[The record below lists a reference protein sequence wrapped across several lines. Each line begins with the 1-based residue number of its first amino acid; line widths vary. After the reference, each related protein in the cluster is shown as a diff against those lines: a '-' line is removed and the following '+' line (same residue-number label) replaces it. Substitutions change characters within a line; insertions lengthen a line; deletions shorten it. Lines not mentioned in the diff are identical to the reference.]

1 MRQLQPVLWTKGVL
15 LSPQHL
21 QMQDRYLED
30 LLSFRLGALAF
41 RPWGFHR
48 LEIDREA
55 LGGGAFAVTLASGIM
70 PDGLL
75 FDAPASDAVPP
86 PKPLDEAWD
95 PDRPTL
101 DIYMTVPE
109 YRPDGFNVASAAR
122 DHGTR
127 YRAELLMRRDENNGL
142 AEKPVQV
149 ARKNLRFLVEGES
162 LDGSSALPVARVSRG
177 ATGEITLDPRFV
189 PPLLDVGASEYLL
202 TINRRLVELLAAK
215 STTLSGMRRQRNQSL
230 ADFGISDVANFWL
243 LYTVNTHL
251 PAIRHLYET
260 RRGHPSELFEAMTA
274 LAGALTTFSTVVHPR
289 SIPSYDH
296 ANLQDCFTRLD
307 AMLRDLLDT
316 VVPSNFVALPL
327 RSEQPLVHAVAL
339 DEDRFLTAPQLYLAV
354 SSTTKVADV
363 IRAVPQYVKVSSG
376 DRITQLIRQALSG
389 VELTH
394 TPSPPS
400 AIPVK
405 LNYQYFQ
412 LSKTGPEWDAI
423 TRARNLAAYV
433 PAELANPQLELV
445 ILLPQ
450 GSR

>member
-41 RPWGFHR
+41 RPWGFHA

-55 LGGGAFAVTLASGIM
+55 LGGGAFAVTAASGIM

-86 PKPLDEAWD
+86 PKPLDDAWD

-101 DIYMTVPE
+101 DIYLAVPE
-109 YRPDGFNVASAAR
+109 YRPDGFNVATVAR
-122 DHGTR
+122 DQSTR
-127 YRAELLMRRDENNGL
+127 YRAELVMRRDENTGL

-162 LDGSSALPVARVSRG
+162 LDGSSALPIARVVRG
-177 ATGEITLDPRFV
+177 STGEATLDERFV
-189 PPLLDVGASEYLL
+189 PPLLDISASDYLM
-202 TINRRLVELLAAK
+202 TINRRLVELMAAK
-215 STTLSGMRRQRNQSL
+215 STTLSGMRRQRNQGL

-251 PAIRHLYET
+251 PALRHLYET
-260 RRGHPSELFEAMTA
+260 RRGHPSELFSAMSA

-289 SIPSYDH
+289 SIPAYDH
-296 ANLQDCFTRLD
+296 ANLADCFTRLD
-307 AMLRDLLDT
+307 AMLRELLET

-327 RSEQPLVHAVAL
+327 RVEQPLVHAVAL
-339 DEDRFLTAPQLYLAV
+339 DEDRFFTAPQLYLAV
-354 SSTTKVADV
+354 SSTVKVADV
-363 IRAVPQYVKVSSG
+363 IRQVPQLVKVSSG
-376 DRITQLIRQALSG
+376 DRITHLIRHAMSG

-394 TPSPPS
+394 APSPPS

-412 LSKTGPEWDAI
+412 LAKAGAEWDAI
-423 TRARNLAAYV
+423 TRSRNLAAYV
-433 PAELANPQLELV
+433 PAELADAQLELV
-445 ILLPQ
+445 ILLP
-450 GSR
+450 SRA

>member
-30 LLSFRLGALAF
+30 LLSFRLGALTF
-41 RPWGFHR
+41 RPWGFQR
-48 LEIDREA
+48 LEIDRDA
-55 LGGGAFAVTLASGIM
+55 LAGGAFAVTSASGIL

-75 FDAPASDAVPP
+75 FDAPTSDAVPP

-95 PDRPTL
+95 ADRPTL
-101 DIYMTVPE
+101 DVYLTVPE
-109 YRPDGFNVASAAR
+109 YRPDGFNVASVTR

-162 LDGSSALPVARVSRG
+162 LDGSSALPIARVVRG
-177 ATGEITLDPRFV
+177 STGEVSLDPHFV
-189 PPLLDVGASEYLL
+189 PPLLDIAASEYLL
-202 TINRRLVELLAAK
+202 AINRRLVELLAAQ

-251 PAIRHLYET
+251 PAIRHLFET
-260 RRGHPSELFEAMTA
+260 RRGHPAELFEAMTA
-274 LAGALTTFSTVVHPR
+274 LAGALTTFSTAVHPR
-289 SIPSYDH
+289 NIPAYDH
-296 ANLQDCFTRLD
+296 VNLSGCFTRLD
-307 AMLRDLLDT
+307 AMLRDLLET

-327 RSEQPLVHAVAL
+327 RIEQPLVHAVAL
-339 DEDRFLTAPQLYLAV
+339 DEDRFFTAPQLYLAV
-354 SSTTKVADV
+354 SSAVKVADL
-363 IRAVPQYVKVSSG
+363 IRAVPQLVKVSSG
-376 DRITQLIRQALSG
+376 DRITHLIRHAMSG

-394 TPSPPS
+394 AASPPS

-405 LNYQYFQ
+405 LSHQYFQ
-412 LSKTGPEWDAI
+412 LSKTGAEWDAI

-433 PAELANPQLELV
+433 PSELGDAQLELV
-445 ILLPQ
+445 ILLPP
-450 GSR
+450 RA

>member
-41 RPWGFHR
+41 RPWGFHH

-55 LGGGAFAVTLASGIM
+55 LASGRFAVTAASGIM

-75 FDAPASDAVPP
+75 FDAPLSDAVPP

-101 DIYMTVPE
+101 DVYLTVPE
-109 YRPDGFNVASAAR
+109 YRPDGFNVASLQR
-122 DHGTR
+122 DQSTR

-162 LDGSSALPVARVSRG
+162 LDGSSALPIARVMRG
-177 ATGEITLDPRFV
+177 PTGETTLDPRFV
-189 PPLLDVGASEYLL
+189 PPLLDIGASDYLM
-202 TINRRLVELLAAK
+202 TINRRLVEVLAAK

-251 PAIRHLYET
+251 PAVRHLYET
-260 RRGHPSELFEAMTA
+260 RRGHPAELFAAMTA

-289 SIPSYDH
+289 SIPAYDH
-296 ANLQDCFTRLD
+296 ANLSDCFTRLD
-307 AMLRDLLDT
+307 TMLRELLDT

-354 SSTTKVADV
+354 SSSAKVAEV
-363 IRAVPQYVKVSSG
+363 IRAVPQLVKVSSG
-376 DRITQLIRQALSG
+376 DRITHLIRHAMSG

-412 LSKTGPEWDAI
+412 LAKAGPEWDAI

-433 PAELANPQLELV
+433 PSELANPQLELV
-445 ILLPQ
+445 ILLPA
-450 GSR
+450 SR

>member
-30 LLSFRLGALAF
+30 LLSFRLGALTF
-41 RPWGFHR
+41 RPWGFQR
-48 LEIDREA
+48 LEIDRDA
-55 LGGGAFAVTLASGIM
+55 LAGGAFAVTAASGIL

-75 FDAPASDAVPP
+75 FDAPTSDAVPP
-86 PKPLDEAWD
+86 PKSLDEAWD
-95 PDRPTL
+95 ADRPTL
-101 DIYMTVPE
+101 DVYLTVPE
-109 YRPDGFNVASAAR
+109 YRPDGFNVASVTR
-122 DHGTR
+122 DHSTR

-162 LDGSSALPVARVSRG
+162 LDGSAALPIARVVRG
-177 ATGEITLDPRFV
+177 STGEVSLDPQFV
-189 PPLLDVGASEYLL
+189 PPLLDIGASEYLL
-202 TINRRLVELLAAK
+202 AINRRLVELLAAK

-260 RRGHPSELFEAMTA
+260 RRGHPAELFEAMTA
-274 LAGALTTFSTVVHPR
+274 LAGALTTFSTAVHPR
-289 SIPSYDH
+289 NIPSYDH
-296 ANLQDCFTRLD
+296 VDLSDCFTRLD

-339 DEDRFLTAPQLYLAV
+339 DEDRFFTAPQLYLAV
-354 SSTTKVADV
+354 SSAVKVADL
-363 IRAVPQYVKVSSG
+363 IRAVPQLVKVSSG
-376 DRITQLIRQALSG
+376 DRITHLIRHAMSG
-389 VELTH
+389 VELTYA
-394 TPSPPS
+394 PSPPS

-412 LSKTGPEWDAI
+412 LAKTGPEWDAI

-433 PAELANPQLELV
+433 PAELGDAQLELV

-450 GSR
+450 RA

>member
-41 RPWGFHR
+41 RAWGFHK

-55 LGGGAFAVTLASGIM
+55 LGGGAFAVTAAGGIM

-101 DIYMTVPE
+101 DIYLAVPE

-122 DHGTR
+122 EQSTR
-127 YRAELLMRRDENNGL
+127 YRAELVMRRDENTGL

-162 LDGSSALPVARVSRG
+162 LDGSSALPIARVVRG
-177 ATGEITLDPRFV
+177 PTGEATLDAQFV
-189 PPLLDVGASEYLL
+189 PPLLDISASDYLM
-202 TINRRLVELLAAK
+202 TINRRLVELMAAK
-215 STTLSGMRRQRNQSL
+215 STMLSGMRRQRNQSL

-251 PAIRHLYET
+251 PALRHLYET
-260 RRGHPSELFEAMTA
+260 RRGHPGELFSAMTT

-289 SIPSYDH
+289 SIPAYDH
-296 ANLQDCFTRLD
+296 ANLSDCFTRLD
-307 AMLRDLLDT
+307 AMLRELLET

-327 RSEQPLVHAVAL
+327 RVEQPLVHAVAL
-339 DEDRFLTAPQLYLAV
+339 DEDRFFTAPQLYLAV
-354 SSTTKVADV
+354 SSTAKVADV
-363 IRAVPQYVKVSSG
+363 IRLVPQLVKVSSG
-376 DRITQLIRQALSG
+376 DRITQLIRHAMSG

-394 TPSPPS
+394 APSPPT

-405 LNYQYFQ
+405 LDYQYFQ
-412 LSKTGPEWDAI
+412 LAKAGPEWDAI
-423 TRARNLAAYV
+423 TRSRNLAAYV
-433 PAELANPQLELV
+433 PSELADTQLELV
-445 ILLPQ
+445 ILLP
-450 GSR
+450 SRA

>member
-41 RPWGFHR
+41 RPWGFHQ
-48 LEIDREA
+48 LEIDRQA
-55 LGGGAFAVTLASGIM
+55 LAGGAFAVTSATGIL

-75 FDAPASDAVPP
+75 FDAPSCDAVPP
-86 PKPLDEAWD
+86 PKPLDAAWD

-101 DIYMTVPE
+101 DVYLTVPE
-109 YRPDGFNVASAAR
+109 YRPDGFNVASASR
-122 DHGTR
+122 DHSTR

-162 LDGSSALPVARVSRG
+162 LDGSAAIPVARVVRG
-177 ATGEITLDPRFV
+177 TAGEMGLDPRFV
-189 PPLLDVGASEYLL
+189 PPLLDISASEYLMS
-202 TINRRLVELLAAK
+202 INRRLVELLAAK

-251 PAIRHLYET
+251 PAMRHLFET
-260 RRGHPSELFEAMTA
+260 RRGHPAELYSAMTA
-274 LAGALTTFSTVVHPR
+274 LAGALTTFSTSIHPR
-289 SIPSYDH
+289 AIPAYDH
-296 ANLQDCFTRLD
+296 ANLADCFTRLD
-307 AMLRDLLDT
+307 TILQELLET

-327 RSEQPLVHAVAL
+327 RVEQPLVHAVAL

-354 SSTTKVADV
+354 SSTTKVADLL
-363 IRAVPQYVKVSSG
+363 RMVPQLIKVTSG
-376 DRITQLIRQALSG
+376 DRITQLIRHAMSG
-389 VELTH
+389 VDLTH
-394 TPSPPS
+394 TASPPS
-400 AIPVK
+400 AIPLK

-412 LSKTGPEWDAI
+412 LAKAGPEWDAI

-433 PAELANPQLELV
+433 PADIADPQLELV
-445 ILLPQ
+445 ILLPAR
-450 GSR
+450 G

>member
-30 LLSFRLGALAF
+30 LLGFRLGALAF

-55 LGGGAFAVTLASGIM
+55 LASGAFAVTSASGIL

-75 FDAPASDAVPP
+75 FDAPSCDAVPA

-101 DIYMTVPE
+101 DVYFAVPE
-109 YRPDGFNVASAAR
+109 YRPDGFNVASSTR

-149 ARKNLRFLVEGES
+149 ARKNIRFLVEGES
-162 LDGSSALPVARVSRG
+162 LDGSSAIPIARVVRG
-177 ATGEITLDPRFV
+177 TTGELGLDPRFV
-189 PPLLDVGASEYLL
+189 PPLLDISASDYLMA
-202 TINRRLVELLAAK
+202 INRRVVELLAAK

-251 PAIRHLYET
+251 PAMRHLYET
-260 RRGHPSELFEAMTA
+260 RRGHPAELFSAMSA
-274 LAGALTTFSTVVHPR
+274 LVGALTTFSTVIHPR
-289 SIPSYDH
+289 AIPAYDH
-296 ANLQDCFTRLD
+296 ANLSDCFTRLD
-307 AMLRDLLDT
+307 GMLRELLET

-339 DEDRFLTAPQLYLAV
+339 DEDRFLTAPQIYLAV
-354 SSTTKVADV
+354 SSAAKVADLM
-363 IRAVPQYVKVSSG
+363 RAVPQLVKITSG
-376 DRITQLIRQALSG
+376 DRITHLIRHAMSG

-394 TPSPPS
+394 APSPPS

-412 LSKTGPEWDAI
+412 LARAGPEWEAI

-433 PAELANPQLELV
+433 PAELGDPQLELV
-445 ILLPQ
+445 ILLAA
-450 GSR
+450 RA

>member
-30 LLSFRLGALAF
+30 LLSFRLGALTF
-41 RPWGFHR
+41 RPWGFQR
-48 LEIDREA
+48 LEIDRDA
-55 LGGGAFAVTLASGIM
+55 LAGGAFAVTSLGGIL

-95 PDRPTL
+95 ADRPTL
-101 DIYMTVPE
+101 DIYLTVPE
-109 YRPDGFNVASAAR
+109 YRPDGFNVASVTR
-122 DHGTR
+122 DQSTR

-162 LDGSSALPVARVSRG
+162 LDGSSALPIARVVRG
-177 ATGEITLDPRFV
+177 STGEVTLDPRFV
-189 PPLLDVGASEYLL
+189 PPLLDVAASEYLL
-202 TINRRLVELLAAK
+202 AINRRLVELLAAK

-230 ADFGISDVANFWL
+230 ADFGLSDVANFWL

-260 RRGHPSELFEAMTA
+260 RRGHPAELFEAMTA
-274 LAGALTTFSTVVHPR
+274 LAGALTTFSTAVHPR
-289 SIPSYDH
+289 NIPAYDH
-296 ANLQDCFTRLD
+296 VNLSDCFTRLD

-327 RSEQPLVHAVAL
+327 RSEQPLMHAVAL
-339 DEDRFLTAPQLYLAV
+339 DEDRFFTAPQLYLAV
-354 SSTTKVADV
+354 SSPMKVADL
-363 IRAVPQYVKVSSG
+363 IRAVPQLVKVSSG
-376 DRITQLIRQALSG
+376 DRITHLIRHAMSG
-389 VELTH
+389 VEVTH
-394 TPSPPS
+394 APSPPS

-412 LSKTGPEWDAI
+412 LAKTGPEWEAI

-433 PAELANPQLELV
+433 PAELGDAQLELV

-450 GSR
+450 RS

>member
-30 LLSFRLGALAF
+30 LLSFRLGALTF
-41 RPWGFHR
+41 RPWGFQR
-48 LEIDREA
+48 LEIDRDA
-55 LGGGAFAVTLASGIM
+55 LAGGAFAVTSASGIL

-75 FDAPASDAVPP
+75 FDAPTSDAVPP

-95 PDRPTL
+95 ADRPTL
-101 DIYMTVPE
+101 DVYLTVPE
-109 YRPDGFNVASAAR
+109 YRPDGFHVASVTR

-162 LDGSSALPVARVSRG
+162 LDGSSALPIARVVRG
-177 ATGEITLDPRFV
+177 STGEVSLDPHFV
-189 PPLLDVGASEYLL
+189 PPLLDIAASEYLL
-202 TINRRLVELLAAK
+202 AINRRLVELLAAK

-251 PAIRHLYET
+251 PAIRHLFET
-260 RRGHPSELFEAMTA
+260 RRGHPAELFEAMTA
-274 LAGALTTFSTVVHPR
+274 LAGALTTFSTAVHPR
-289 SIPSYDH
+289 NIPAYDH
-296 ANLQDCFTRLD
+296 VNLSGCFTRLD
-307 AMLRDLLDT
+307 AMLRDLLET

-327 RSEQPLVHAVAL
+327 RIEQPLVHAVAL
-339 DEDRFLTAPQLYLAV
+339 DEDRFFTAPQLYLAV
-354 SSTTKVADV
+354 SSAVKVADL
-363 IRAVPQYVKVSSG
+363 IRAVPQLVKVSSG
-376 DRITQLIRQALSG
+376 DRITHLIRHAMSG

-394 TPSPPS
+394 AASPPS

-405 LNYQYFQ
+405 LSHQYFQ
-412 LSKTGPEWDAI
+412 LSKTGAEWDAI

-433 PAELANPQLELV
+433 PSELGDAQLELV
-445 ILLPQ
+445 ILLPP
-450 GSR
+450 RA

>member
-30 LLSFRLGALAF
+30 LLSFRLGALTF
-41 RPWGFHR
+41 RPWGFQR
-48 LEIDREA
+48 LEIDRDA
-55 LGGGAFAVTLASGIM
+55 LAGGAFAVTSAAGIL

-75 FDAPASDAVPP
+75 FDAPTSDAVPP

-95 PDRPTL
+95 ADRPTL
-101 DIYMTVPE
+101 DVYLTVPE
-109 YRPDGFNVASAAR
+109 YRPDGFNVASVTR
-122 DHGTR
+122 DSSTR

-149 ARKNLRFLVEGES
+149 AKKNLRFLVEGES
-162 LDGSSALPVARVSRG
+162 LDGSSALPIARVVRG
-177 ATGEITLDPRFV
+177 STGEVSLDPRFV
-189 PPLLDVGASEYLL
+189 PPLLDIGASEYLMA
-202 TINRRLVELLAAK
+202 INRRLVELLAAK

-251 PAIRHLYET
+251 PAVRHLFET
-260 RRGHPSELFEAMTA
+260 RRGHPAELFEAMTA
-274 LAGALTTFSTVVHPR
+274 LAGALTTFSTAVHPR
-289 SIPSYDH
+289 NIPAYDH
-296 ANLQDCFTRLD
+296 VNLSDCFTRLD

-339 DEDRFLTAPQLYLAV
+339 DEDRFFTAPQLYLAV
-354 SSTTKVADV
+354 SSAVKVADL
-363 IRAVPQYVKVSSG
+363 IRAVPQLVKVSSG
-376 DRITQLIRQALSG
+376 DRITHLIRHAMSG

-394 TPSPPS
+394 AASPPN

-412 LSKTGPEWDAI
+412 LSKTGAEWDAI

-433 PAELANPQLELV
+433 PAELGDAQLELV

-450 GSR
+450 RP

>member
-41 RPWGFHR
+41 RPWGFHH

-55 LGGGAFAVTLASGIM
+55 LASGRFAVTAASGIM

-75 FDAPASDAVPP
+75 FDAPLSDAVPP

-101 DIYMTVPE
+101 DVYLTGPGISPPT
-109 YRPDGFNVASAAR
+109 GFNVASLQR
-122 DHGTR
+122 DQSTR

-162 LDGSSALPVARVSRG
+162 LDGSSALPIARVVRG
-177 ATGEITLDPRFV
+177 PTGETTLDPRFV
-189 PPLLDVGASEYLL
+189 PPLLDIGASEYLM
-202 TINRRLVELLAAK
+202 TINRRLVEMLAAK

-251 PAIRHLYET
+251 PAVRHLYET
-260 RRGHPSELFEAMTA
+260 RRGHPAELFAAMTA
-274 LAGALTTFSTVVHPR
+274 LAGALTTFSTAVHPAVDPGVR
-289 SIPSYDH
+289 SREPVGLLHAARYD
-296 ANLQDCFTRLD
+296 
-307 AMLRDLLDT
+307 
-316 VVPSNFVALPL
+316 VA
-327 RSEQPLVHAVAL
+327 
-339 DEDRFLTAPQLYLAV
+339 
-354 SSTTKVADV
+354 
-363 IRAVPQYVKVSSG
+363 
-376 DRITQLIRQALSG
+376 
-389 VELTH
+389 
-394 TPSPPS
+394 
-400 AIPVK
+400 
-405 LNYQYFQ
+405 
-412 LSKTGPEWDAI
+412 
-423 TRARNLAAYV
+423 
-433 PAELANPQLELV
+433 
-445 ILLPQ
+445 
-450 GSR
+450 